1 MYCAACAI
9 MSASVPV
16 TERDIAKANEL
27 LDGLGFAKGG
37 DGIRVAD
44 GVKMEYTLLVGTMNR
59 AIDSRLADILKQN
72 FAELGI
78 GLQQKVVDNQVP
90 LIFTTPKPYTDYDM
104 TLIMWG
110 LTPDPDWSLFIST
123 STMLGAYNL
132 TGYSNPT
139 YDKLY
144 EQQSSEMDAAKRK
157 ALIDQLSM
165 LLQTDQVF
173 LPICY
178 TQIVT
183 AWNKQWQNVPDA
195 GAPFGF
201 YTYLNKTQ
209 FDTLAV
215 QK

>member
-1 MYCAACAI
+1 
-9 MSASVPV
+9 
-16 TERDIAKANEL
+16 
-27 LDGLGFAKGG
+27 
-37 DGIRVAD
+37 
-44 GVKMEYTLLVGTMNR
+44 
-59 AIDSRLADILKQN
+59 
-72 FAELGI
+72 
-78 GLQQKVVDNQVP
+78 
-90 LIFTTPKPYTDYDM
+90 
-104 TLIMWG
+104 
-110 LTPDPDWSLFIST
+110 
-123 STMLGAYNL
+123 
-132 TGYSNPT
+132 
-139 YDKLY
+139 
-144 EQQSSEMDAAKRK
+144 MDAAKRK